1 MILKTAPLELVAVGK
16 VSGRIRI
23 TTPSLDRDRDRVLPM
38 GGQLEA
44 YMKNPVVQWG
54 HQYYEPWQ
62 TIGKTT
68 ALEVSPSGIDATFE
82 LREPANES
90 DPQHIV
96 LALWEQQ
103 LINTAS
109 IGFQPLTATP
119 NDAGGVDFTSW
130 ELYEFSL
137 VPIPANRDAV
147 RLAFDA
153 YPLAA
158 KSYGAAMKAGRVLS
172 KANEAK
178 LREAYAAIGAVL
190 EQLAGGDMDEDDE
203 QGKAL
208 APVAPP
214 APGTPPEA
222 AVAPAN
228 IDRLTLAL
236 RAFRAASTR
245 N

>member
-1 MILKTAPLELVAVGK
+1 MIHKTAALELVAVGK

-54 HQYYEPWQ
+54 HAYAEPWQ

-190 EQLAGGDMDEDDE
+190 EQLAGDGMDEDED
-203 QGKAL
+203 KAIEP
-208 APVAPP
+208 APE
-214 APGTPPEA
+214 PGTPPE
-222 AVAPAN
+222 VETKPLVE